1 MVFMYKNIVTFGKFS
16 AMLSLAVLAMML
28 IGGSTASGSSAND
41 TTVQAGN
48 GNGSMAMT
56 LYSPNQVEILS
67 GQSVTWYN
75 PTAVA
80 EPHTV
85 SFVLDN
91 TAKAD
96 LVVPFAITNNSGL
109 VPLIPNSNSEPLL
122 TPDNNAII
130 AINKRAFNPV
140 VIDSTDKITPLMQNA
155 NYTLTG
161 TEKYVN
167 SGWLLPKGLEGT
179 YPGSGNTFTVTFQ
192 KSGNYNYLC
201 LVHPYMTGS
210 VTVQ

>member
-1 MVFMYKNIVTFGKFS
+1 MIINMVTLGKLS
-16 AMLSLAVLAMML
+16 AVLSLVVVAIIL
-28 IGGSTASGSSAND
+28 IDGNIASASSANE
-41 TTVQAGN
+41 TKVQAGN

-56 LYSPNQVEILS
+56 LYSPNQVEIVS
-67 GQSVTWYN
+67 GQSITWYN

-85 SFVLDN
+85 TFVLDN

-96 LVVPFAITNNSGL
+96 LVVPFAISNSSDLSPL
-109 VPLIPNSNSEPLL
+109 VPNSNSEPLL
-122 TPDNNAII
+122 TPDGNAII
-130 AINKRAFNPV
+130 AVNKRAFNPV
-140 VIDSTDKITPLMQNA
+140 VIDATDQVTPLNQNA

-167 SGWLLPKGLEGT
+167 SGWLLPKGLEQT
-179 YPGSGNTFTVTFQ
+179 YPGSGNTFTVAFQ

-210 VTVQ
+210 VTVK